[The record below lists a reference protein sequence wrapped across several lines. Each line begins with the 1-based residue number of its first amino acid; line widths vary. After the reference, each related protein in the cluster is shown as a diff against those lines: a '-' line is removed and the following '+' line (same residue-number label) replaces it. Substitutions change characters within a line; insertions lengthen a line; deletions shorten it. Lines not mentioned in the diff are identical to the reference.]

1 MNKSPTFRY
10 VELKVGVFIA
20 VTVVLLGVGLFLL
33 GRAHN
38 WFIETL
44 RLEATLTDL
53 PPDSVPGIAP
63 GAEVKIFGAVAG
75 LVTDVAFEAVAGAR
89 ISYRLHIHLQ
99 VRGDFIPLVRTDS
112 EALVKRTLGLGGGA
126 FVQITAGSGARVKDG
141 AQLPCRIAPDMAT
154 LVENILE
161 GLRSEEGH
169 LQGMLRNARLAM
181 GNLVEITDRLL
192 HGDGVFRKLI
202 KDDKTSSQFD
212 RALAK
217 INSGLDQIAQ
227 VLDSTGQRL
236 SQTQGALQDLQTLAA
251 NTNQTVSGELPNIRD
266 FVKQTRQTVKRVDA
280 TLLEVREI
288 VAVLRSQSDQ
298 VPGLLLQTQELLR
311 QTTRTIESLQ
321 ETWLLRDYVA
331 PDEALRL
338 SPADLTEP

>member
-1 MNKSPTFRY
+1 
-10 VELKVGVFIA
+10 
-20 VTVVLLGVGLFLL
+20 
-33 GRAHN
+33 
-38 WFIETL
+38 
-44 RLEATLTDL
+44 
-53 PPDSVPGIAP
+53 
-63 GAEVKIFGAVAG
+63 
-75 LVTDVAFEAVAGAR
+75 
-89 ISYRLHIHLQ
+89 
-99 VRGDFIPLVRTDS
+99 
-112 EALVKRTLGLGGGA
+112 
-126 FVQITAGSGARVKDG
+126 
-141 AQLPCRIAPDMAT
+141 MAT

-251 NTNQTVSGELPNIRD
+251 NTNQTV
-266 FVKQTRQTVKRVDA
+266 
-280 TLLEVREI
+280 REI